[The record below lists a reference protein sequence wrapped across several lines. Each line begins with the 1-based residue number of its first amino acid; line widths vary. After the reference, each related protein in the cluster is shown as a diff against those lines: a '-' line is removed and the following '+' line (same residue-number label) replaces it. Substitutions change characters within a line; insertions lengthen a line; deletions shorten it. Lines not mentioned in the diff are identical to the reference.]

1 MGIFTYNFLSIQF
14 FPTECPGLCQH
25 RPGHSMV
32 GNIRNVSNKYR
43 YWYNNGCLLPEMGSV
58 FIPVDNCTKEN
69 GCLKVL
75 DGSHKLGRIN
85 HILEGD
91 QAGADPER

>member
-1 MGIFTYNFLSIQF
+1 
-14 FPTECPGLCQH
+14 
-25 RPGHSMV
+25 
-32 GNIRNVSNKYR
+32 
-43 YWYNNGCLLPEMGSV
+43 MGSV

-91 QAGADPER
+91 QAGADPDR